1 MRYIKVREDTSLIRD
16 EETNALINTNLTEY
30 KNYMELKK
38 VKDMEKMR
46 LNQIENDI
54 LMIKN
59 DIAEIKILLNKL

>member
-1 MRYIKVREDTSLIRD
+1 MRYVKVKDDNNLFRD

-38 VKDMEKMR
+38 VKDMERMR

-59 DIAEIKILLNKL
+59 DITEIKILLNKL

>member
-1 MRYIKVREDTSLIRD
+1 MRYIKVREDASLIRD
-16 EETNALINTNLTEY
+16 EETNALINTNLSEY

-38 VKDMEKMR
+38 VKDTERMR
-46 LNQIENDI
+46 LNQIEHDI